1 MSHGAE
7 RQRIADTVTWLIGLY
22 GPDAATEAL
31 HHAFKRERAGDRTA
45 AQFFIEVYR
54 VIAERRA

>member
-1 MSHGAE
+1 MSNGAE

-31 HHAFKRERAGDRTA
+31 HHALKRERDGDSIA

-54 VIAERRA
+54 AIAERRP